1 MPNTQKIFQNFCKI
15 CFSNRL
21 KVFYSPLL
29 SGCGFFGTRV
39 ETKKNFVRSNECVT
53 HGYVFIQARYQVVYF
68 IIIFLKVY
76 WTICSR
82 LATLKVDEILS
93 MGAKY
98 TLYVEIPYRDKLDC
112 LAFRLKRNRAR
123 ESTTTTTITSLIC
136 RTIQVQTVLQKLCI
150 IMF

>member
-1 MPNTQKIFQNFCKI
+1 M
-15 CFSNRL
+15 
-21 KVFYSPLL
+21 
-29 SGCGFFGTRV
+29 TRG
-39 ETKKNFVRSNECVT
+39 
-53 HGYVFIQARYQVVYF
+53 HVFIQARYQAVYF

-112 LAFRLKRNRAR
+112 LAFRLRRNCAR

-136 RTIQVQTVLQKLCI
+136 RTIQVQTVLQKLSI